1 MLKTCLTINELDNF
15 LALMK
20 RQQVVIDVGNTHTV
34 VGVYTGAK
42 KLFWRIES
50 NRKRTVDEYWS
61 ILVSLAVNSGIDL
74 SATSIAGMSCV
85 VPKLTGVFRELSERY
100 LPCEM
105 INVTSKT
112 DLGLT
117 YPVSDPSYIGAD
129 LLVDAF
135 SAVEKYRSNCIVCD
149 FGSATTIQLTGLN
162 RHFYGTV
169 ICPGLQTSAE
179 GLVNKAAQLTGVD
192 FGGEFGLLGT
202 STGEAML
209 SGIIRGHALMI
220 DGFIKQLRDEFS
232 TLNPIKVVATGGI
245 AKLVSKYSELIDVV
259 DETLT
264 LDGLALIL
272 ERYLN

>member
-1 MLKTCLTINELDNF
+1 
-15 LALMK
+15 MK
-20 RQQVVIDVGNTHTV
+20 SQQVVIDVGNTHTV

-50 NRKRTVDEYWS
+50 RRKRTADEYWS
-61 ILVSLAVNSGIDL
+61 ILQSLAGGRGIDL
-74 SATSIAGMSCV
+74 SVTEIAAMSSV
-85 VPKLTGVFRELSERY
+85 VPKLTGVFRELTEHHLGCR
-100 LPCEM
+100 L
-105 INVTSKT
+105 INVTCET

-117 YPVSDPSYIGAD
+117 YPVSDASYIGAD

-135 SAVEKYRSNCIVCD
+135 AALEKYRCNCIVCD
-149 FGSATTIQLTGLN
+149 FGSATTIQLTGADGY
-162 RHFYGTV
+162 FYGTV

-179 GLVNKAAQLTGVD
+179 GLVSKAAQLTGVD

-202 STGEAML
+202 STREAML

-220 DGFIKQLRDEFS
+220 DGFILQLREEFS

-245 AKLVSKYSELIDVV
+245 AKLVSRFSKLIDVV

-264 LDGLALIL
+264 LDGLALIIG
-272 ERYLN
+272 RVSD